1 MVSYVL
7 CLTPLVLLAASQGT
21 LSSALATTPSLR
33 LRSLAA
39 RQTVDEDFPP
49 ECAATC
55 GAMDA
60 SFGSVSCSTDSACIC
75 TNENFL
81 TYSECMNC
89 LLSGVPASSAESVA
103 QQGNEAI
110 GQLVEACTAEG
121 HPVTAPPAIGGG
133 AGGGSTGGEP
143 GTGTGAESG
152 AGTGTSPGTGTG
164 TQPGGGTG
172 AGVGGGS
179 NGGGD
184 NDPAGDI
191 EDDLTSPP
199 SSGKPSTPA
208 ANDDKPDA
216 DADGAAVG
224 LRGSSGVFVGAA
236 AVLMIML

>member
-110 GQLVEACTAEG
+110 G
-121 HPVTAPPAIGGG
+121 P
-133 AGGGSTGGEP
+133 
-143 GTGTGAESG
+143 G